1 MSKSGTTE
9 LEKPIEAF
17 RKETTPK
24 MPPMLA
30 QHWNVFTCKHEQGRR
45 RGTKW
50 TPPMRKQRRQMSPS
64 GLSPQ
69 PRSPHPPTHTHK
81 KPIPKKDASDDMHAS
96 PPAPDAITRTTGVPS
111 AHTATRSH
119 FQLGRQDVGPTAGPT
134 HRPRKAQ
141 HGGVW
146 LRPQAMTAKAE
157 GHPLAMEGHHCKKVV
172 EAPLLPSCRGRSS
185 LSRSA
190 PPA

>member
-1 MSKSGTTE
+1 MFEQKRNDRAGEAYRSLQEGNDTKDAADASPTLECFHMQTRARQEKRYKVDTSNEEATSADVPVRAFASTTI
-9 LEKPIEAF
+9 P
-17 RKETTPK
+17 
-24 MPPMLA
+24 
-30 QHWNVFTCKHEQGRR
+30 
-45 RGTKW
+45 
-50 TPPMRKQRRQMSPS
+50 
-64 GLSPQ
+64 
-69 PRSPHPPTHTHK
+69 PPTHTHK

-190 PPA
+190 PPT